1 MVATMKEDEG
11 VRPSTGGD
19 RGEHSR
25 VPHPTLNIR
34 LDQGYSQENRE
45 LALEGREG
53 LMSSLFERR
62 ECRQQCDYV
71 AHHFRKKIRKEL
83 PEQSRIL

>member
-25 VPHPTLNIR
+25 VLYPTLNIR

-53 LMSSLFERR
+53 LTSSLFE
-62 ECRQQCDYV
+62 
-71 AHHFRKKIRKEL
+71 
-83 PEQSRIL
+83 